1 MFKKVGAGLALIV
14 LTVGTLPG
22 SVEAEPRGWR
32 CQYSIY
38 GPFDRRRGPVFYNC
52 YGTSLTETRA
62 RMKARCRAL
71 DSYDCDS
78 GPCFPLQSAPGRSCE
93 R

>member
-1 MFKKVGAGLALIV
+1 MLIKVGAGLAFVVLAIV
-14 LTVGTLPG
+14 VQRGYA
-22 SVEAEPRGWR
+22 EAAPKGWR

-38 GPFDRRRGPVFYNC
+38 GPFDRRRGPVFYSC
-52 YGTSLTETRA
+52 YGTSLPNTRE

-71 DSYDCDS
+71 DSYDCQS
-78 GPCFPLQSAPGRSCE
+78 GPCFPLEYAPGKSCE

>member
-1 MFKKVGAGLALIV
+1 MLIKLGAALALIV
-14 LTVGTLPG
+14 LAVGMQPG
-22 SVEAEPRGWR
+22 AAEAEPSGWR

-38 GPFDRRRGPVFYNC
+38 GPFDRRRGPVTYNC
-52 YGTSLTETRA
+52 YGASLTETRA

-71 DSYDCDS
+71 DAYDCQA
-78 GPCFPLQSAPGRSCE
+78 GACLPLQFAPARSCE